1 MEEYKYILIP
11 LLSIVV
17 AQIIKTI
24 IETISTK
31 RFSLE
36 RLFNGAGG
44 MPSTHTTAVISLT
57 TLMYIDYGLNSE
69 LFAICLV
76 FSLIVMY
83 DAMGIRY
90 ETGKQ
95 AEIINLLAKKAKLK
109 ESFVLLK
116 EKIGHKPIEVLGGI
130 ITGIVL
136 AVIFNNIL
144 IWLYYN

>member
-1 MEEYKYILIP
+1 MGEYKYILIP
-11 LLSIVV
+11 LLSIIV

-57 TLMYIDYGLNSE
+57 TLIYIDYCLTSE
-69 LFAICLV
+69 LFAICLI

-95 AEIINLLAKKAKLK
+95 AEMINLLIKKANLK

-116 EKIGHKPIEVLGGI
+116 EKIGHKPIEVLGGT
-130 ITGIVL
+130 ITGIIL
-136 AVIFNNIL
+136 SIIMNSIFL
-144 IWLYYN
+144 

>member
-95 AEIINLLAKKAKLK
+95 AEIINILAKKAKLK

-136 AVIFNNIL
+136 TVIFNNIL
-144 IWLYYN
+144 I